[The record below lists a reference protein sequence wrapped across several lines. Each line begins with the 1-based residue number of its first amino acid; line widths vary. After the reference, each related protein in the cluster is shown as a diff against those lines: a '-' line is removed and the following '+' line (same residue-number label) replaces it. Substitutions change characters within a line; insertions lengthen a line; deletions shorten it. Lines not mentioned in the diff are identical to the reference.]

1 MADAGLAPGT
11 NAGRLARLRAI
22 PGSVQAKLQERPDLE
37 HEMGFNRLIFCA
49 LIATYLWFVPSPDM
63 VRGMQACAI
72 YSTFALVLVAGLV
85 LQPRISH
92 TRRIVAIIGDL
103 AALGSE
109 MHISGSANAGFYPLY
124 LWIIFGNGFRF
135 GLGYLFLTLGLA
147 LVSFGFVVTTTPY
160 WHSKP
165 MLSGSLLLALL
176 VLPAYASGLIRKLSE
191 AKRIAEE
198 ANRAKSRF
206 LATVSHELRTPLNA
220 ILGSTSLLRGTPLEA
235 EQRELTDAL
244 DVGTRA
250 LLSLIGGILDF
261 SRIEANRMP
270 LRLEPFDLP
279 DLLADIREL
288 LGPQT
293 RLKNLRLRFHVTQRV
308 PDIIRTDRR
317 HLHEVLLNLASNAI
331 KFTSVG
337 EVMISVD
344 AIQCGSARLRY
355 RFEVSDTGIG
365 IKPEACERIFESFTQ
380 AEPTIVDRFG
390 GTGLGLTI
398 ARQLV
403 TLMGGTI
410 GVESVLGT
418 GSTFWFSIE
427 CEEVAAGSP
436 LTDQLALPNIR
447 VVLLCE
453 DALLGGRIKR
463 QLETLGLDA
472 ERALDEQDAL
482 ARLARRPSTGAG
494 QRALLLLQRDRL
506 HPAATLD
513 EETGRFLEAAAEVPI
528 IGVSTLA
535 DTGIPASIAIRRHV
549 GTWIPQRPDPVE
561 LRSALRKVA
570 ARPEQYAEPDNL
582 PAGSDAIPKRS
593 LHVLVADDNDINL
606 RVVAKVLER
615 AGHSMRLVKNG
626 VEALDALEQEQFDIV
641 LMDVNMP
648 VMNGIEATKLY
659 RFASLG
665 ETHVPIVALTAD
677 ATPETERDCLE
688 AGMDAC
694 LTKPIEVFRL
704 AAALEQM
711 AQPASLPASS
721 RARQSSSGTN
731 VLPIRQ
737 TPLHPIFANE
747 MLDDLRTLGGEDFLQ
762 DMLVSFAGDAVLLAS
777 NIAGAAQ
784 DGDLLMFRSEIHALR
799 SCAANIGALAIQ
811 EACKVCRDVRPAEL
825 QTRGVELARRVS
837 DEVLRLQGAVAQ
849 FPVGFSLVTIAA
861 SELPS

>member
-1 MADAGLAPGT
+1 M
-11 NAGRLARLRAI
+11 
-22 PGSVQAKLQERPDLE
+22 QAKLRERPDLE
-37 HEMGFNRLIFCA
+37 HEMGFNRLMFCV

-63 VRGMQACAI
+63 MRGMQACAI
-72 YSTFALVLVAGLV
+72 YVVFALMLVAGLI

-92 TRRIVAIIGDL
+92 TRRIVAMIGDL
-103 AALGSE
+103 TALGSE

-135 GLGYLFLTLGLA
+135 GLGYLFLTLGVA
-147 LVSFGFVVTTTPY
+147 LISFGLVVMTTPY
-160 WHSKP
+160 WHGKP

-206 LATVSHELRTPLNA
+206 LANVSHELRTPLNA

-261 SRIEANRMP
+261 SRIEADRMP

-279 DLLADIREL
+279 NLLADIREL

-308 PDIIRTDRR
+308 PEIIRTDRR

-344 AIQCGSARLRY
+344 AIQSGPGRLRL

-380 AEPTIVDRFG
+380 AEPTIIDRFG

-410 GVESVLGT
+410 GVESVIDE

-427 CEEVAAGSP
+427 CDEVAAETGP
-436 LTDQLALPNIR
+436 ADPLALPNVRI
-447 VVLLCE
+447 VLLCE

-463 QLETLGLDA
+463 QMETLGLDT

-482 ARLARRPSTGAG
+482 ARLARGPNTNVG

-506 HPAATLD
+506 HPAAALD
-513 EETGRFLEAAAEVPI
+513 EETSRFLDAADVPI
-528 IGVSTLA
+528 IAVAALD
-535 DTGIPASIAIRRHV
+535 DTGKPANIGIRRRV
-549 GTWIPQRPDPVE
+549 GTWIPQRPDPAE
-561 LRSALRKVA
+561 LRAAIRKVA
-570 ARPEQYAEPDNL
+570 ARPEQYAAPDGL
-582 PAGSDAIPKRS
+582 PAGSNAIPKRS

-615 AGHSMRLVKNG
+615 AGHSMRLVRNG
-626 VEALDALEQEQFDIV
+626 VEALDALEQDRFDIV

-665 ETHVPIVALTAD
+665 ETRVPIVALTAD
-677 ATPETERDCLE
+677 ATPETQRDCLE

-711 AQPASLPASS
+711 AQPSDIAASS
-721 RARQSSSGTN
+721 QARSSSPGAN

-737 TPLHPIFANE
+737 TPLHPIFDNQ
-747 MLDDLRTLGGEDFLQ
+747 MLDNLRTLGGADFLD
-762 DMLVSFAGDAVLLAS
+762 DMVGSFAGDAVLLAS

-811 EACKVCRDVRPAEL
+811 EACKLCRDVGPAEL

-837 DEVLRLQGAVAQ
+837 DEVVRLEGALAQ
-849 FPVGFSLVTIAA
+849 SPAGFSAPPVVLHGKPAA
-861 SELPS
+861 NELPS

>member
-1 MADAGLAPGT
+1 MAEAGQAQGWTAGRVAGLRAIAQG
-11 NAGRLARLRAI
+11 LQARLR
-22 PGSVQAKLQERPDLE
+22 ERPDLE

-49 LIATYLWFVPSPDM
+49 LIATYLWLVPSPDM
-63 VRGMQACAI
+63 FTGLQACAV
-72 YSTFALVLVAGLV
+72 YFAFALVLITAMV

-92 TRRIVAIIGDL
+92 PRRIVAMIGDL
-103 AALGSE
+103 TALGTE

-135 GLGYLFLTLGLA
+135 GLGYLFLTLGVALA
-147 LVSFGFVVTTTPY
+147 SFGVVVATTPY
-160 WHSKP
+160 WSGKP

-206 LATVSHELRTPLNA
+206 LANVSHELRTPLNA

-308 PDIIRTDRR
+308 PEIIRTDRR

-331 KFTSVG
+331 KFTSAG

-344 AIQCGSARLRY
+344 ARPCGPERLRF

-365 IKPEACERIFESFTQ
+365 IRQEARERIFESFTQ
-380 AEPTIVDRFG
+380 AEPTIIDRFG

-410 GVESVLGT
+410 GVESVFGES
-418 GSTFWFSIE
+418 STFWFTIE
-427 CEEVAAGSP
+427 CDEVVAATTP
-436 LTDQLALPNIR
+436 TDQMAIPNIR
-447 VVLLCE
+447 VVLLCD
-453 DALLGGRIKR
+453 DALMGGRIKR
-463 QLETLGLDA
+463 QLEALGLEA
-472 ERALDEQDAL
+472 ERASDEPDAL
-482 ARLARRPSTGAG
+482 ARLARKPNAG
-494 QRALLLLQRDRL
+494 VRLRTLLLLQRDSL

-513 EETGRFLEAAAEVPI
+513 EETGRFLGSADVPI
-528 IGVSTLA
+528 IGVATLA
-535 DTGIPASIAIRRHV
+535 ETGPPADIAIRRYV
-549 GTWIPQRPDPVE
+549 GTWISQRPDPAE
-561 LRSALRKVA
+561 LRAALRKVA
-570 ARPEQYAEPDNL
+570 ARPEQHAEPDSV
-582 PAGSDAIPKRS
+582 AGSNAVPKRS

-615 AGHSMRLVKNG
+615 AGHSMRLVRNG
-626 VEALDALEQEQFDIV
+626 VEALDALEQERFDIV

-665 ETHVPIVALTAD
+665 EPRVPIVALTAD
-677 ATPETERDCLE
+677 ATQETERDCLE

-704 AAALEQM
+704 AAALERI
-711 AQPASLPASS
+711 AHPAAPPASS
-721 RARQSSSGTN
+721 QSHRSSSAAM
-731 VLPIRQ
+731 LPIRQ
-737 TPLHPIFANE
+737 VPQHPIFDDE
-747 MLDDLRTLGGEDFLQ
+747 MLDNLRTLGGEEFL
-762 DMLVSFAGDAVLLAS
+762 DEMVASFAGDAVLLAG

-799 SCAANIGALAIQ
+799 SCAANVGALAIQ
-811 EACKVCRDVRPAEL
+811 EACKSCRDVGPAEL

-837 DEVLRLQGAVAQ
+837 DEVVRLEGAVAQ
-849 FPVGFSLVTIAA
+849 SPNRYLRTPSAA
-861 SELPS
+861 SELPT

>member
-1 MADAGLAPGT
+1 
-11 NAGRLARLRAI
+11 
-22 PGSVQAKLQERPDLE
+22 
-37 HEMGFNRLIFCA
+37 MGFNRLMFCV

-63 VRGMQACAI
+63 MQGMQACAL
-72 YSTFALVLVAGLV
+72 YSVFALMLVAGLI
-85 LQPRISH
+85 LHPRISH
-92 TRRIVAIIGDL
+92 TRRIMAMIGDL
-103 AALGSE
+103 TALGSE

-135 GLGYLFLTLGLA
+135 GLGYLFLTLGVA
-147 LVSFGFVVTTTPY
+147 LVSFGSVVVTTPY

-165 MLSGSLLLALL
+165 VLSGSLLLALL

-206 LATVSHELRTPLNA
+206 LANVSHELRTPLNA
-220 ILGSTSLLRGTPLEA
+220 ILGSTSLLRGTPLGA

-308 PDIIRTDRR
+308 PEIIRTDRR

-344 AIQCGSARLRY
+344 AIQCGSDRLRF

-365 IKPEACERIFESFTQ
+365 IRPEACERIFESFTQ
-380 AEPTIVDRFG
+380 AEPTIIDRFG

-410 GVESVLGT
+410 GVESVLGE

-427 CEEVAAGSP
+427 CDEVATDATSV
-436 LTDQLALPNIR
+436 DQLALPDIR
-447 VVLLCE
+447 VVLLYE

-463 QLETLGLDA
+463 QIEALGLDA

-482 ARLARRPSTGAG
+482 ARLARRPDTGSG
-494 QRALLLLQRDRL
+494 QRAVLLLQRDRL

-513 EETGRFLEAAAEVPI
+513 EETGRFLKSANVPI

-535 DTGIPASIAIRRHV
+535 DTGTAANIALRRHV
-549 GTWIPQRPDPVE
+549 GTWIPQRPDPAE
-561 LRSALRKVA
+561 LRAAVRKVA
-570 ARPEQYAEPDNL
+570 ARPEQYVDPDSL
-582 PAGSDAIPKRS
+582 AAGLDAIPKRS

-615 AGHSMRLVKNG
+615 AGHSMRLVRNG
-626 VEALDALEQEQFDIV
+626 IEALDALEQERFDIV

-665 ETHVPIVALTAD
+665 ETRVPIVALTAD

-721 RARQSSSGTN
+721 QGRLSSSQSLGTN

-737 TPLHPIFANE
+737 TPLHPIFDDQ
-747 MLDDLRTLGGEDFLQ
+747 MLDNLRTLGGDDFLS
-762 DMLVSFAGDAVLLAS
+762 DMVGSFAGDAVLLAS

-811 EACKVCRDVRPAEL
+811 EACKMCRDVGPAEL

-837 DEVLRLQGAVAQ
+837 DEVVRLERAAAQ
-849 FPVGFSLVTIAA
+849 SPDGFSRPPEALHGKPATN
-861 SELPS
+861 ELPS